1 MKTKAYKT
9 IVRIVVGV
17 TIGIIVLFVWDLL
30 TSDPYESLTINPC
43 KIDWANFSIDN
54 VNINALIQSLLS
66 ALISIVLTIVLIEL
80 ILRESREKEIE
91 YSIKDTTIV
100 FKSFFE
106 DFQPSLLYLK
116 SFNKEDC
123 VLLTKKQYKQIVNF
137 LNEKQHSNYINTS
150 H

>member
-1 MKTKAYKT
+1 MT
-9 IVRIVVGV
+9 IFTEQIVYFFHLP
-17 TIGIIVLFVWDLL
+17 TNYLIISKD
-30 TSDPYESLTINPC
+30 
-43 KIDWANFSIDN
+43 KI
-54 VNINALIQSLLS
+54 LIQK
-66 ALISIVLTIVLIEL
+66 
-80 ILRESREKEIE
+80 REKEIE

-137 LNEKQHSNYINTS
+137 LNEINIQIT
-150 H
+150 